1 MNNRKIIVSFL
12 IALLILSFFSLNILA
27 TENLGNENP
36 SEDTTL
42 SDTASDTTNISES
55 NVTYRPQSSSDNG
68 SSFITSVSPV
78 SSEYEAN
85 LGLNN
90 ILSILL
96 ISIGILLILF
106 SIAILIRIK
115 K

>member
-1 MNNRKIIVSFL
+1 MKKIAITIFLLFL
-12 IALLILSFFSLNILA
+12 IILLSFTFKIYATQNNDNNTLPNNA
-27 TENLGNENP
+27 TEE
-36 SEDTTL
+36 
-42 SDTASDTTNISES
+42 TTNNVSETTS
-55 NVTYRPQSSSDNG
+55 YNNVTYTPQTSNNSPYV
-68 SSFITSVSPV
+68 TSVSPV
-78 SSEYEAN
+78 SSQYEAN

>member
-1 MNNRKIIVSFL
+1 MNKKIILSFL
-12 IALLILSFFSLNILA
+12 IIFLIFTLFSFYSYA
-27 TENLGNENP
+27 TENENT
-36 SEDTTL
+36 DDVV
-42 SDTASDTTNISES
+42 SDTVSDTTTSEN
-55 NVTYRPQSSSDNG
+55 NVTYRPQSSSTN
-68 SSFITSVSPV
+68 SSYVTSVSPV

>member
-1 MNNRKIIVSFL
+1 MNKKIIFSFL
-12 IALLILSFFSLNILA
+12 IILMFSVSTFFIYA
-27 TENLGNENP
+27 TETDNENP
-36 SEDTTL
+36 TDATTE
-42 SDTASDTTNISES
+42 SQTNEASDSAGVSTDAITYTPQTYSGS
-55 NVTYRPQSSSDNG
+55 NSSYV
-68 SSFITSVSPV
+68 TSVTPV
-78 SSEYEAN
+78 SSQYEAN

-115 K
+115 R

>member
-1 MNNRKIIVSFL
+1 MNKKIILSFL
-12 IALLILSFFSLNILA
+12 IIFLILTLFTFTCYA
-27 TENLGNENP
+27 TETENT
-36 SEDTTL
+36 EVVE
-42 SDTASDTTNISES
+42 SDTTSDTTSSEN
-55 NVTYRPQSSSDNG
+55 NVTYRPQSSNVD
-68 SSFITSVSPV
+68 SSYVTSVSPV
-78 SSEYEAN
+78 SSQYEAN

-106 SIAILIRIK
+106 SIAILKRIK

>member
-1 MNNRKIIVSFL
+1 MNKKIIISFL
-12 IALLILSFFSLNILA
+12 IILIFSIFIFDSSA
-27 TENLGNENP
+27 TEIN
-36 SEDTTL
+36 
-42 SDTASDTTNISES
+42 TNTETQETEAQDFVDDSAPEATYIPQTYSGS
-55 NVTYRPQSSSDNG
+55 NSSYV
-68 SSFITSVSPV
+68 TSVTPV
-78 SSEYEAN
+78 SSQYEAN

>member
-1 MNNRKIIVSFL
+1 MNKKIILSFL
-12 IALLILSFFSLNILA
+12 ILFLILTFFTFTCYA
-27 TENLGNENP
+27 TETEIT
-36 SEDTTL
+36 EEVE
-42 SDTASDTTNISES
+42 SDTTSDTTSSEN
-55 NVTYRPQSSSDNG
+55 NVTYRPQSSNVD
-68 SSFITSVSPV
+68 SSYVTSVTPV
-78 SSEYEAN
+78 SSQYEAN

-115 K
+115 R

>member
-1 MNNRKIIVSFL
+1 MNRKIVISFL
-12 IALLILSFFSLNILA
+12 MIFLILIFFAFTSYA
-27 TENLGNENP
+27 TESQNTDMVE
-36 SEDTTL
+36 
-42 SDTASDTTNISES
+42 SDTTSDTTDSEN
-55 NVTYRPQSSSDNG
+55 NVTYKPQSSNVD
-68 SSFITSVSPV
+68 SSYVTSVSPV
-78 SSEYEAN
+78 SSQYEAN

-115 K
+115 R